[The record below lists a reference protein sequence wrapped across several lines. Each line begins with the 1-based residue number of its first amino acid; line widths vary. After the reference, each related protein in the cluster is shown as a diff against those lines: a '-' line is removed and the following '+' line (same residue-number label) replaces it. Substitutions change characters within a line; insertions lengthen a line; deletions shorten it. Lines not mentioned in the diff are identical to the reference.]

1 MAIRV
6 ICIFLLLK
14 SILIHAQS
22 TYSLNDD
29 SAFIKHFETE
39 TLKTT
44 NDSTKAYNYLKLSL
58 YYRLISDTMKAK
70 AYLTKGVLMSQPYPL
85 LRGAAYYY
93 QAHEHSG
100 KLDIPF
106 MELCLKKADSVLKDI
121 KSQESLKLLS
131 MIWHKYGIIQQ
142 LKGDERAAIA
152 IFTTKAAVYADL
164 SNDVISKAKVNKA
177 IAIINMNAREWRK
190 ATTYFQRSIQYLSQS
205 PNNNPIYLEELVD
218 TYLAAAVNHAYTGS
232 MDSSKKLI
240 QKAENILQPY
250 PRSNLMFRYYFTEGT
265 YYDRVAQYDKAL
277 HSFSRGISL
286 AKYYNDQHAINKLK
300 SGLHDTYVNKGDY
313 LKAVELMEELIQSP
327 SIVEQD
333 KVKCYKKLYQDYAS
347 LGNTEKSVFW
357 AKQYITLN
365 DSINTFVEKKDIL
378 EIERRYNDAENK
390 RQIALLQTEKEKA
403 IDSSKNNRLL
413 SWLLGITSVFFL
425 CLFFVGRLYFINAQ
439 KLAKQKEI
447 NYRHQLQDAEQR
459 QQTAF
464 AKALLDGEEKERKRL
479 AGDLHDGLGGMLSG
493 VKMNLSRL
501 VDKHKE
507 THINNDLLKVID
519 QLDISVRELRRI
531 AHNMMPESLVEL
543 GLEAS
548 LRDMCHQY
556 GTTLTWID
564 FQAINISTKI
574 PTDIQVTIY
583 RIVQELLT
591 NAIRH
596 SDASEIL
603 VQCSQNN
610 DQFFITVED
619 NGKGFDAYSEDKYKG
634 IGLLNIK
641 RRVEYLAGKL
651 EISSEIGKG
660 TDVNIEFNVSEK

>member
-1 MAIRV
+1 M
-6 ICIFLLLK
+6 LT
-14 SILIHAQS
+14 HAQS

-29 SAFIKHFETE
+29 SAFIKQFETE

-44 NDSTKAYNYLKLSL
+44 NDSIKAYNYLKLST
-58 YYRLISDTMKAK
+58 YYRLISDTVKAK
-70 AYLTKGVLMSQPYPL
+70 AYLAKGVLMSQPYPL

-106 MELCLKKADSVLKDI
+106 MELCLKKADSVLKDL
-121 KSQESLKLLS
+121 KSQESLMLLS
-131 MIWHKYGIIQQ
+131 MIWHKYGVIQQ
-142 LKGDERAAIA
+142 MKGDERAAIGT
-152 IFTTKAAVYADL
+152 FTTKAAVYADL
-164 SNDVISKAKVNKA
+164 SDDIISKAKVNKA
-177 IAIINMNAREWRK
+177 IAIINMNAREWKK

-240 QKAENILQPY
+240 QKAKNILQPY

-265 YYDRVAQYDKAL
+265 YYDRIAQYDEAL
-277 HSFSRGISL
+277 NSFSRGISL

-313 LKAVELMEELIQSP
+313 PKAVELMEELIQSS

-333 KVKCYKKLYQDYAS
+333 KVKCYKKLYQDYAA
-347 LGNTEKSVFW
+347 LGNAKKSVLW
-357 AKQYITLN
+357 AKKYITLN

-413 SWLLGITSVFFL
+413 SWLLGITSIFFL
-425 CLFFVGRLYFINAQ
+425 CLFFVGRLYFKNAQ

-447 NYRHQLQDAEQR
+447 NYRQQLQEAEQR

-479 AGDLHDGLGGMLSG
+479 AGDLHDGLGGILSG

-507 THINNDLLKVID
+507 NHINNDLLKVID

-556 GTTLTWID
+556 VTVLTWID

-619 NGKGFDAYSEDKYKG
+619 NGKGFNASSENKYKG

-660 TDVNIEFNVSEK
+660 TDINIEFNVSEK